1 MRNIV
6 HLQEELTMATVAA
19 GIGLMEFPFKTM
31 SAFWRWVDLCESG
44 GIDSIWQTDR
54 LVSSAPMLESMSV
67 MAALAGATKRIEFGM
82 NVVSL
87 GYREPLEVA
96 KQCAT
101 IDAMSEGRLLPAFGI
116 GSPLSPDWKAMGRDG
131 AGRGKRTDESMEI
144 MRRLWSGEH
153 VDFDGEHF
161 HYRDAH
167 ICPLPVQKKLPMW
180 YGGNNPASIRRTARF
195 ATGWLGG
202 PEGPEEAAKVVTD
215 IRAACLE
222 AGTRIPDDHY
232 GASFFFRYGSVDEP
246 IVAKHLAAA
255 LVRRPKRDP
264 HTTIVIGDTSDIMQR
279 IRAYVAGGVTK
290 FVLRPI
296 GTDDDDLMR
305 QTRLMIESLL
315 PEIAGLNTPQAKA
328 ERAQAASA

>member
-1 MRNIV
+1 
-6 HLQEELTMATVAA
+6 MATVAA

-67 MAALAGATKRIEFGM
+67 MAALAGATKRIQFGM

-116 GSPLSPDWKAMGRDG
+116 GSPLSPDWTAMSRAGK
-131 AGRGKRTDESMEI
+131 GRGKRTDEAMQI
-144 MRRLWSGEH
+144 IRRLWSGEH

-161 HYRDAH
+161 QYRNAH
-167 ICPLPVQKKLPMW
+167 IRPLPAQKKLPMW
-180 YGGNNPASIRRTARF
+180 YGGNNTASVRRTARF

-202 PEGPEEAAKVVTD
+202 PEGPEEAEQVVNK
-215 IRAACLE
+215 IRAACAE
-222 AGTRIPDDHY
+222 EGTRIPEDHY
-232 GASFFFRYGSVDEP
+232 GAGFFYRYGSDDEP
-246 IVAKHLAAA
+246 VVAKHIEATLA
-255 LVRRPKRDP
+255 RRPNRDP
-264 HTTIVIGDTSDIMQR
+264 KTTLVVGDTSDMMQR
-279 IRAYVAGGVTK
+279 IQEYVDGGVTK
-290 FVLRPI
+290 FVLRPV
-296 GTDDDDLMR
+296 GTDDDDLMK

-315 PEIAGLNTPQAKA
+315 PEIDGLNARNKA
-328 ERAQAASA
+328 ERAKAASA